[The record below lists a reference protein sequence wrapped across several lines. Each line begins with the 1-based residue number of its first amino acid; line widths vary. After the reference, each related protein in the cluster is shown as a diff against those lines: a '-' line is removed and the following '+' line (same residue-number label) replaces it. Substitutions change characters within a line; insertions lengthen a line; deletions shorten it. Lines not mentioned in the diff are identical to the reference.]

1 MKALREVYG
10 RIMGSEGTRQIVGGF
25 VLAAVLLALVL
36 FRELFGLTATQVLI
50 GGFFVFVGGAYFG
63 MWLERKRISEAIGVD
78 IKFGL

>member
-1 MKALREVYG
+1 MKAVREVYK
-10 RIMGSEGTRQIVGGF
+10 RVMGSEGARQLAGAF
-25 VLAAVLLALVL
+25 VLVAVLIALAL

-63 MWLERKRISEAIGVD
+63 MWLERKRISEALGVD